1 MAAGSDGASCLRRA
15 GTITDN
21 CDFRRAYAR
30 GKAYTDPALVTYV
43 VRNRAGICRIGITA
57 SKKIGNAVQ
66 RNRARRVIRA
76 AYLAIPHTISGCYD
90 IVFVARTRT
99 VRKKS
104 TELTPVIEKHLRSAG
119 VISNVTQKRP

>member
-1 MAAGSDGASCLRRA
+1 MAAVSDGANSLRRA

-30 GKAYTDPALVTYV
+30 GKVFTNPALVTYV
-43 VRNRAGICRIGITA
+43 RKNRAGICRIGITA
-57 SKKIGNAVQ
+57 SKKIGGAVE

-76 AYLAIPHTISGCYD
+76 AYLALPETVTGHYD

-99 VRKKS
+99 IRTKS
-104 TELTPVIEKHLRSAG
+104 TELIPVIRKHLRSAG
-119 VISNVTQKRP
+119 VIKDGA

>member
-1 MAAGSDGASCLRRA
+1 MALT
-15 GTITDN
+15 GTVTLN
-21 CDFRRAYAR
+21 TNSDFRRAYTR
-30 GKAYTDPALVTYV
+30 GKAYTNPALVSYV
-43 VRNRAGICRIGITA
+43 RKNRAGICRIGITA

-76 AYLAIPHTISGCYD
+76 AAEMLPPFRPGYD

-104 TELTPVIEKHLRSAG
+104 TEIKDIMYRQLVSAG
-119 VISNVTQKRP
+119 VIDE